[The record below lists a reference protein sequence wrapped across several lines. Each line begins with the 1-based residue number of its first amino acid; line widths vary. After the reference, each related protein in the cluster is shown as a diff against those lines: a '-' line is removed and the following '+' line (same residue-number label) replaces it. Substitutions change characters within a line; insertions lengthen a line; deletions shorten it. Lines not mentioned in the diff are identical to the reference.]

1 MKQHL
6 LRLFAIFAIAA
17 GVGIPT
23 LSAQISFSGNAL
35 PPVTDT
41 PDAVTG
47 LKAVYTLQSTAGVT
61 VNYTAGGAS
70 AAGVKWQKYSN
81 LGGGYAQ
88 DVPSTFSGNVSSVA
102 LTGDDAGYIIDDG
115 GTRTCIWVVNYANHP
130 CRLESLSVSPEQDCL
145 SASLI
150 FTGSADKITY
160 YTVNGVP
167 RTLSRDLILK
177 YNTLAFNA
185 ESNSYE
191 QTPQQQHEDFI
202 TGEIHIPAPLC
213 STDFT
218 LSGDRFLNAWGRGVS
233 VTSSTYTARAVEAV
247 TSAVQEKRDNDNE
260 QKTDGDGSALG
271 GSAPVTVSFEAQIT
285 DAAIYHEWQFA
296 FDPSFDII
304 DMRNSELSV
313 TRTFNEYG
321 TVYARF
327 ICGDDSGECTWTSE
341 TYTIAVGES
350 RLECPNAFSPGSS
363 EGVNDEWKVSYKSIV
378 KFDCHIFNRWGQEM
392 AHLTDPSQ
400 GWDGRYGGKLVK
412 SGVFFY
418 VIQAEGADGKKYKLS
433 GDINVLH
440 MKRENNLPQN

>member
-1 MKQHL
+1 M
-6 LRLFAIFAIAA
+6 
-17 GVGIPT
+17 
-23 LSAQISFSGNAL
+23 
-35 PPVTDT
+35 
-41 PDAVTG
+41 
-47 LKAVYTLQSTAGVT
+47 
-61 VNYTAGGAS
+61 
-70 AAGVKWQKYSN
+70 
-81 LGGGYAQ
+81 
-88 DVPSTFSGNVSSVA
+88 
-102 LTGDDAGYIIDDG
+102 
-115 GTRTCIWVVNYANHP
+115 
-130 CRLESLSVSPEQDCL
+130 
-145 SASLI
+145 
-150 FTGSADKITY
+150 
-160 YTVNGVP
+160 P

-271 GSAPVTVSFEAQIT
+271 GSAPVTVTFEAQVT